1 MFARVVFF
9 FRSYVGGTLHAT
21 AEDSC
26 GIDSPKFLA
35 AICLVKIYAELRHV
49 FTTNRK
55 QGDRRWCHLMQQK
68 MSVTPIIIQ

>member
-1 MFARVVFF
+1 MPSFAEPVLNDGRSRMFARVVFI

-35 AICLVKIYAELRHV
+35 AICPVI
-49 FTTNRK
+49 
-55 QGDRRWCHLMQQK
+55 C
-68 MSVTPIIIQ
+68 